1 MDWSIEECINY
12 CCNMGLIDLVN
23 HANLINELDDL
34 RKDQEV
40 LTNIKLYGVEDPN
53 NESA

>member
-34 RKDQEV
+34 RKDQEY
-40 LTNIKLYGVEDPN
+40 LTNLKLYGEDSDTD
-53 NESA
+53 ET